1 VLPAATLQGLVQRR
15 AGPWSGQRVKS
26 PTTAQRCVRLAF
38 IDADA
43 LSARWPRRRGWLA
56 TWPADHGEADAASVP
71 AYVQRELG
79 AYLACG
85 ILAHGFAR
93 ARCADCTAEFLIA

>member
-1 VLPAATLQGLVQRR
+1 VLFLLTVAGSCASGVVLPAATLQGLVQRR

-43 LSARWPRRRGWLA
+43 LSARWLRRRGWLA
-56 TWPADHGEADAASVP
+56 T
-71 AYVQRELG
+71 
-79 AYLACG
+79 
-85 ILAHGFAR
+85 
-93 ARCADCTAEFLIA
+93 